1 MSAATLVGDTYV
13 KTETLPE
20 SLETIGFKNP
30 DPALVKAVTFDTE
43 NGSIALALNPPLD
56 GTELNLVPSLND
68 EGKIIWRCSASG
80 NLPSAALPDSCTN
93 SDEET
98 DDEEEASVPTPS
110 ITDKL
115 LKMFI

>member
-20 SLETIGFKNP
+20 SLETIGFKNT
-30 DPALVKAVTFDTE
+30 DPALVKEVTFDSD
-43 NGSIALALNPPLD
+43 NGSISLVLNPPLD
-56 GTELNLVPSLND
+56 DKELNLVPSLDD
-68 EGKIIWRCSASG
+68 EGKIIWTCSASG
-80 NLPSAALPDSCTN
+80 NVPSAALPDNCTN
-93 SDEET
+93 PDGET
-98 DDEEEASVPTPS
+98 DDEAEESIPTPS